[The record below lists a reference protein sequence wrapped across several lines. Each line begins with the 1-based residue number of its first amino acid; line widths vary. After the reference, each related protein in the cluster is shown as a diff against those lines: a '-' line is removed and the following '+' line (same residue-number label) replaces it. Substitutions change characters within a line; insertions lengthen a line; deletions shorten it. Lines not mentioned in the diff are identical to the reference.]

1 MSDLCRFD
9 HLMFDPSSDPHPNEG
24 IDDALRVLAR
34 IIARHLSGEDAH
46 KIIDQDA
53 GSTKGGKRV
62 FTEYPST

>member
-9 HLMFDPSSDPHPNEG
+9 HLMLDPSSDLHPNEG

-34 IIARHLSGEDAH
+34 IIARHLSGKDAH

-53 GSTKGGKRV
+53 GLSKGGKRV